1 MTITYTTSRLDVNNL
16 FLSGGGST
24 FTMPIR
30 RGTTSAE
37 VKALV
42 DEADPWTS
50 KAIYEPVL
58 KLIQE
63 EERIVAEAVKN
74 IQTLEQYFRNQKNEE
89 VSAEQIADILEEI
102 SDQFSELEALRTSS
116 STDI

>member
-1 MTITYTTSRLDVNNL
+1 MTVTYTARRLDVNNL

-30 RGTTSAE
+30 RGTTSSE

-50 KAIYEPVL
+50 RAIYEPVL

-63 EERIVAEAVKN
+63 EELIVAEALKN
-74 IQTLEQYFRNQKNEE
+74 VQKLEQYFRNQKNEE
-89 VSAEQIADILEEI
+89 VSSEEIGDILEAI
-102 SDQFSELEALRTSS
+102 SDQFNELEAWKHSPDTEL
-116 STDI
+116 